1 MFDIKAQKLSQ
12 GLDFLSIEYDNHLI
26 SKFILYYEFLN
37 KENKKYNLTSIT
49 NFDDFISLHVLD
61 SLSLF
66 LPIQKYN
73 INYQNIL
80 DIGSGN
86 GFPGVP
92 FKVCIPKAN
101 MILVDSVKKKVNF
114 MQQVIQLLNLSGIEI
129 VNNRIE
135 NLGKNKD
142 YRKTQNLILARAV
155 AKLSTLIEVAL
166 PLLQIGGYCIF
177 HKSDLSQSEFESMN
191 KEINP
196 LTGWISSKDTISEVR
211 MKFSTKELAVAYAKK
226 NNIKY
231 KIVKNKKRSF
241 IKKNSEIDF
250 EYPRNNNKPFRKP
263 LF

>member
-1 MFDIKAQKLSQ
+1 MFDIKVEKLSK
-12 GLDFLSIEYDNHLI
+12 GLDFLSIDYDHTLI
-26 SKFILYYEFLN
+26 NKFILYYEFLN

-49 NFDDFISLHVLD
+49 DFDDFISLHVLD
-61 SLSLF
+61 SLSVL

-73 INYQNIL
+73 INHQNIL

-92 FKVCIPKAN
+92 FKICIPKTN
-101 MILVDSVKKKVNF
+101 MILVDSIKKKVNF
-114 MQQVIQLLNLSGIEI
+114 MQQVIQLLDLSGIEI

-142 YRKTQNLILARAV
+142 YRNTQNLILARAV
-155 AKLSTLIEVAL
+155 AKLSTLIEIAL

-177 HKSDLSQSEFESMN
+177 HKSNLSQSEFESMN
-191 KEINP
+191 KTLRYFDAQLIEIYKVPN
-196 LTGWISSKDTISEVR
+196 
-211 MKFSTKELAVAYAKK
+211 ELVPR
-226 NNIKY
+226 NHNLVI
-231 KIVKNKKRSF
+231 

>member
-1 MFDIKAQKLSQ
+1 MFDIKVEKLSK
-12 GLDFLSIEYDNHLI
+12 GLDFLSIDYDHNLI
-26 SKFILYYEFLN
+26 NKFILYYEFLN

-49 NFDDFISLHVLD
+49 DFDDFISLHVLD
-61 SLSLF
+61 SLSVL

-73 INYQNIL
+73 INHQNIL

-92 FKVCIPKAN
+92 FRICIPKTN
-101 MILVDSVKKKVNF
+101 MILVDSIKKKVNF

-155 AKLSTLIEVAL
+155 AKLSTLIEIAL

-177 HKSDLSQSEFESMN
+177 HKSNLSQSEFESMN
-191 KEINP
+191 KTLRYFDAQLIEIYKVPN
-196 LTGWISSKDTISEVR
+196 
-211 MKFSTKELAVAYAKK
+211 ELVPR
-226 NNIKY
+226 NHNLVI
-231 KIVKNKKRSF
+231 
-241 IKKNSEIDF
+241 IKKKSEIDF

>member
-1 MFDIKAQKLSQ
+1 MFDIKIEKLSK
-12 GLDFLSIEYDNHLI
+12 GLDFLSIDYDHNLI
-26 SKFILYYEFLN
+26 NKFILYYEFLN

-49 NFDDFISLHVLD
+49 DFDDFISLHVLD
-61 SLSLF
+61 SLSVL

-73 INYQNIL
+73 INHKNIL

-92 FKVCIPKAN
+92 FRICIPKTN
-101 MILVDSVKKKVNF
+101 MILVDSIKKKVNF
-114 MQQVIQLLNLSGIEI
+114 MQLVIQLLNLSGIEI

-155 AKLSTLIEVAL
+155 AKLPTLIEIAL

-177 HKSDLSQSEFESMN
+177 HKSNLSQSEFESMN
-191 KEINP
+191 KTLRYFDAQLIEIYKVPN
-196 LTGWISSKDTISEVR
+196 
-211 MKFSTKELAVAYAKK
+211 ELVTR
-226 NNIKY
+226 NHNLI
-231 KIVKNKKRSF
+231 I

>member
-1 MFDIKAQKLSQ
+1 MFDIKVEKLSK
-12 GLDFLSIEYDNHLI
+12 GLDFLSIDYDHNLI
-26 SKFILYYEFLN
+26 NKFILYYEFLN

-49 NFDDFISLHVLD
+49 DFDDFILLHVLD
-61 SLSLF
+61 SLSVL

-73 INYQNIL
+73 INHQNIL

-92 FKVCIPKAN
+92 FRICIPKTN
-101 MILVDSVKKKVNF
+101 MILVDSIKKKVNF

-135 NLGKNKD
+135 NLGKNKY

-155 AKLSTLIEVAL
+155 AKLPTLIEIAL

-177 HKSDLSQSEFESMN
+177 HKSNLSQSEFESMN
-191 KEINP
+191 KTLRYFDAQLIEIYKVPN
-196 LTGWISSKDTISEVR
+196 
-211 MKFSTKELAVAYAKK
+211 ELVPR
-226 NNIKY
+226 NHNLVI
-231 KIVKNKKRSF
+231 

>member
-1 MFDIKAQKLSQ
+1 MFDIKVEKLSK
-12 GLDFLSIEYDNHLI
+12 GLDFLSIDYDHNLI
-26 SKFILYYEFLN
+26 NKFILYYEFLN

-49 NFDDFISLHVLD
+49 DFDDFISLHVLD
-61 SLSLF
+61 SLSVL

-73 INYQNIL
+73 INHQNIL

-92 FKVCIPKAN
+92 FRICIPKAN
-101 MILVDSVKKKVNF
+101 MILVDSIKKKVNF
-114 MQQVIQLLNLSGIEI
+114 MQQVIQLLNLSGIKI

-155 AKLSTLIEVAL
+155 AKLPTLIEIAL

-177 HKSDLSQSEFESMN
+177 HKSNLSQSEFESMN
-191 KEINP
+191 KTLRYFDAQLIEIYKVPN
-196 LTGWISSKDTISEVR
+196 
-211 MKFSTKELAVAYAKK
+211 ELVLR
-226 NNIKY
+226 NHNLVI
-231 KIVKNKKRSF
+231 

>member
-1 MFDIKAQKLSQ
+1 MFDIKVEKLSK
-12 GLDFLSIEYDNHLI
+12 GLDFLSIDYDHNLI
-26 SKFILYYEFLN
+26 NKFILYYEFLN

-49 NFDDFISLHVLD
+49 DFDDFISLHVLD
-61 SLSLF
+61 SLSVL

-73 INYQNIL
+73 INHQNIL

-92 FKVCIPKAN
+92 FRICIPKTN
-101 MILVDSVKKKVNF
+101 MILVDSIKKKVNF
-114 MQQVIQLLNLSGIEI
+114 MQQVIQLLNLSGIAI

-135 NLGKNKD
+135 NLGKNKY

-155 AKLSTLIEVAL
+155 AKLPTLIEIAL

-177 HKSDLSQSEFESMN
+177 HKSNLSQFEFESMN
-191 KEINP
+191 KTLRYFDAQLIEIYKVPN
-196 LTGWISSKDTISEVR
+196 
-211 MKFSTKELAVAYAKK
+211 ELVPR
-226 NNIKY
+226 NHNLVI
-231 KIVKNKKRSF
+231 

>member
-1 MFDIKAQKLSQ
+1 MFDIKVEKLSK
-12 GLDFLSIEYDNHLI
+12 GLDFLSIDYDHNLI
-26 SKFILYYEFLN
+26 NKFILYYEFLN

-49 NFDDFISLHVLD
+49 DFDDFISLHVLD
-61 SLSLF
+61 SLSVL

-73 INYQNIL
+73 INHQNIL

-92 FKVCIPKAN
+92 FRICIPKTN
-101 MILVDSVKKKVNF
+101 MILVDSIKKKVNF
-114 MQQVIQLLNLSGIEI
+114 MQQVIQLLNLSGIKI

-155 AKLSTLIEVAL
+155 AKLPTLIEIAL

-177 HKSDLSQSEFESMN
+177 HKSNLSQSEFESMN
-191 KEINP
+191 KTLRYFDAQLIEIYKVPN
-196 LTGWISSKDTISEVR
+196 
-211 MKFSTKELAVAYAKK
+211 ELVLR
-226 NNIKY
+226 NHNLVI
-231 KIVKNKKRSF
+231 

>member
-1 MFDIKAQKLSQ
+1 MFDIKVEKLSK
-12 GLDFLSIEYDNHLI
+12 GLDFLSIDYDHNLI
-26 SKFILYYEFLN
+26 NKFILYYEFLN

-49 NFDDFISLHVLD
+49 DFDDFISLHVLD
-61 SLSLF
+61 SLSVL

-73 INYQNIL
+73 INHQNIL

-92 FKVCIPKAN
+92 FRICIPKTN
-101 MILVDSVKKKVNF
+101 MILVDSIKKKVNF
-114 MQQVIQLLNLSGIEI
+114 MQQVIQLLDLSGIEI
-129 VNNRIE
+129 INNRIE

-142 YRKTQNLILARAV
+142 YRKTQNLILARAI
-155 AKLSTLIEVAL
+155 AKLPTLIEIAL

-177 HKSDLSQSEFESMN
+177 HKSNLSQFEFESMN
-191 KEINP
+191 KTLRYFDAQLIEIYKVPN
-196 LTGWISSKDTISEVR
+196 
-211 MKFSTKELAVAYAKK
+211 ELVPR
-226 NNIKY
+226 NHNLVI
-231 KIVKNKKRSF
+231 

>member
-1 MFDIKAQKLSQ
+1 MFDIKVEKLSK
-12 GLDFLSIEYDNHLI
+12 GLDFLSIDYDHNLI
-26 SKFILYYEFLN
+26 NKFILYYEFLN

-49 NFDDFISLHVLD
+49 DFDDFISLHVLD
-61 SLSLF
+61 SLSVL

-73 INYQNIL
+73 INHQNIL

-92 FKVCIPKAN
+92 FRICIPKTN
-101 MILVDSVKKKVNF
+101 MILVDSIKKKVNF
-114 MQQVIQLLNLSGIEI
+114 MQQVIQLLDLSGIEI
-129 VNNRIE
+129 INNRIE

-155 AKLSTLIEVAL
+155 AKLPTLIEIAL

-177 HKSDLSQSEFESMN
+177 HKSNLSQFEFESMN
-191 KEINP
+191 KTLRYFDAQLIEIYKVPN
-196 LTGWISSKDTISEVR
+196 
-211 MKFSTKELAVAYAKK
+211 ELVPR
-226 NNIKY
+226 NHNLVI
-231 KIVKNKKRSF
+231 

>member
-1 MFDIKAQKLSQ
+1 MFDIKVEKLSK
-12 GLDFLSIEYDNHLI
+12 GLDFLSIDYDHNLI
-26 SKFILYYEFLN
+26 NKFILYYEFLN

-49 NFDDFISLHVLD
+49 DFDDFISLHVLD
-61 SLSLF
+61 SLSVL

-73 INYQNIL
+73 INHQNIL

-92 FKVCIPKAN
+92 FRICIPKTN
-101 MILVDSVKKKVNF
+101 MILVDSIKKKVNF

-142 YRKTQNLILARAV
+142 YRNTQNLILARAV
-155 AKLSTLIEVAL
+155 AKLSTLIEIAL

-177 HKSDLSQSEFESMN
+177 HKSNLSQSEFESMN
-191 KEINP
+191 KTLRYFDAQLIEIYKVPN
-196 LTGWISSKDTISEVR
+196 
-211 MKFSTKELAVAYAKK
+211 ELVPR
-226 NNIKY
+226 NHNLVI
-231 KIVKNKKRSF
+231 

>member
-1 MFDIKAQKLSQ
+1 MFDIKVEKLSK
-12 GLDFLSIEYDNHLI
+12 GLDFLSIDYDHNLI
-26 SKFILYYEFLN
+26 NKFILYYEFLN

-49 NFDDFISLHVLD
+49 DFDDFILLHVLD
-61 SLSLF
+61 SLSVL

-73 INYQNIL
+73 INHQNIL

-92 FKVCIPKAN
+92 FRICIPKTN
-101 MILVDSVKKKVNF
+101 MILVDSIKKKVNF

-135 NLGKNKD
+135 NLGKNKY

-155 AKLSTLIEVAL
+155 AKLPTLIEIAL

-177 HKSDLSQSEFESMN
+177 HKSNLSQSEFESMN
-191 KEINP
+191 KTLRYFDAQLIEIYKVPN
-196 LTGWISSKDTISEVR
+196 
-211 MKFSTKELAVAYAKK
+211 ELVLR
-226 NNIKY
+226 NHNLVI
-231 KIVKNKKRSF
+231 

>member
-1 MFDIKAQKLSQ
+1 MFDIKVEKLSK
-12 GLDFLSIEYDNHLI
+12 GLDFLSIDYDHNLI
-26 SKFILYYEFLN
+26 NKFILYYEFLN

-49 NFDDFISLHVLD
+49 DFDDFISLHVLD
-61 SLSLF
+61 SLSVL

-73 INYQNIL
+73 INHQNIL

-92 FKVCIPKAN
+92 FRICIPKTN
-101 MILVDSVKKKVNF
+101 MILVDSIKKKVNF
-114 MQQVIQLLNLSGIEI
+114 MQQVIQLLNLSGIKI
-129 VNNRIE
+129 ANNRIE

-155 AKLSTLIEVAL
+155 AKLPTLIEIAL

-177 HKSDLSQSEFESMN
+177 HKSNLSQSEFESMN
-191 KEINP
+191 KTLRYFDAQLIEIYKVPN
-196 LTGWISSKDTISEVR
+196 
-211 MKFSTKELAVAYAKK
+211 ELVPR
-226 NNIKY
+226 NHNLVI
-231 KIVKNKKRSF
+231 

>member
-1 MFDIKAQKLSQ
+1 MFDIKVEKLSK
-12 GLDFLSIEYDNHLI
+12 GLDFLSIDYDHNLI
-26 SKFILYYEFLN
+26 NKFILYYEFLN

-49 NFDDFISLHVLD
+49 DFDDFISLHVLD
-61 SLSLF
+61 SLSVL

-73 INYQNIL
+73 INHQNIL

-92 FKVCIPKAN
+92 FRICIPKTN
-101 MILVDSVKKKVNF
+101 MILVDSIKKKVNF

-155 AKLSTLIEVAL
+155 AKLPTLIEIAL

-177 HKSDLSQSEFESMN
+177 HKSNLSQSEFESMN
-191 KEINP
+191 KTLRYFDAQLIEI
-196 LTGWISSKDTISEVR
+196 
-211 MKFSTKELAVAYAKK
+211 
-226 NNIKY
+226 Y
-231 KIVKNKKRSF
+231 KVPNDLVPRNHNLVI

>member
-1 MFDIKAQKLSQ
+1 MFDIKVEKLSK
-12 GLDFLSIEYDNHLI
+12 GLDFLSIDYDHNLI
-26 SKFILYYEFLN
+26 NKFILYYEFLN

-49 NFDDFISLHVLD
+49 DFDDFISLHVLD
-61 SLSLF
+61 SLSVL

-73 INYQNIL
+73 INHKNIL

-92 FKVCIPKAN
+92 FRICIPKTN
-101 MILVDSVKKKVNF
+101 MILVDSIKKKVNF

-142 YRKTQNLILARAV
+142 YRNTQNLILARAV
-155 AKLSTLIEVAL
+155 AKLSTLIEIAL

-177 HKSDLSQSEFESMN
+177 HKSNLSQSEFESMN
-191 KEINP
+191 KTLRYFDAQLIEIYKVPN
-196 LTGWISSKDTISEVR
+196 
-211 MKFSTKELAVAYAKK
+211 ELVPR
-226 NNIKY
+226 NHNLVI
-231 KIVKNKKRSF
+231 

>member
-1 MFDIKAQKLSQ
+1 MFDIKIEKLSK
-12 GLDFLSIEYDNHLI
+12 GLDFLSIDYDHNLI

-37 KENKKYNLTSIT
+37 KENKKFNLTSIT
-49 NFDDFISLHVLD
+49 DFNDFISLHVLD
-61 SLSLF
+61 SLSLL

-101 MILVDSVKKKVNF
+101 IILVDSVKKKVNF
-114 MQQVIQLLNLSGIEI
+114 MQKLIQLLNLKGIEI
-129 VNNRIE
+129 INDRVE
-135 NLGKNKD
+135 NLGNNKD

-191 KEINP
+191 KTLKYFDAQLIEIYKVPN
-196 LTGWISSKDTISEVR
+196 
-211 MKFSTKELAVAYAKK
+211 ELVPK
-226 NNIKY
+226 NHNLI
-231 KIVKNKKRSF
+231 I

>member
-1 MFDIKAQKLSQ
+1 MFDIQVEKLSK
-12 GLDFLSIEYDNHLI
+12 GLDFLSIDYDHNLI
-26 SKFILYYEFLN
+26 NKFILYYEFLN

-49 NFDDFISLHVLD
+49 DFDDFISLHVLD
-61 SLSLF
+61 SLSVL

-73 INYQNIL
+73 INHQNIL

-92 FKVCIPKAN
+92 FRICIPKTN
-101 MILVDSVKKKVNF
+101 MILVDSIKKKVNF
-114 MQQVIQLLNLSGIEI
+114 MQQVIQLLNLSGIKI

-155 AKLSTLIEVAL
+155 AKLPTLIEIAL

-177 HKSDLSQSEFESMN
+177 HKSNLSQSEFESMN
-191 KEINP
+191 KTLRYFDAQLIEIYKVPN
-196 LTGWISSKDTISEVR
+196 
-211 MKFSTKELAVAYAKK
+211 ELVPR
-226 NNIKY
+226 NHNLVI
-231 KIVKNKKRSF
+231 

>member
-1 MFDIKAQKLSQ
+1 MFDIKVEKLSK
-12 GLDFLSIEYDNHLI
+12 GLDFLSIDYDHNLI
-26 SKFILYYEFLN
+26 NKFILYYEFLN

-49 NFDDFISLHVLD
+49 DFDDFISLHVLD
-61 SLSLF
+61 SLSVL

-73 INYQNIL
+73 INHQNIL

-92 FKVCIPKAN
+92 FRICIPKTN
-101 MILVDSVKKKVNF
+101 MILVDSIKKKVNF
-114 MQQVIQLLNLSGIEI
+114 MQQVIQLLNLSGIAI

-135 NLGKNKD
+135 NLGKNKY

-155 AKLSTLIEVAL
+155 AKLPTLIEIAL

-177 HKSDLSQSEFESMN
+177 HKSNLSQSEFESMN
-191 KEINP
+191 KTLRYFDAQLIEIYKVPN
-196 LTGWISSKDTISEVR
+196 
-211 MKFSTKELAVAYAKK
+211 ELVPR
-226 NNIKY
+226 NHNLVI
-231 KIVKNKKRSF
+231 

>member
-1 MFDIKAQKLSQ
+1 MFDIKVEKLSK
-12 GLDFLSIEYDNHLI
+12 GLDFLSIDYDHNLI
-26 SKFILYYEFLN
+26 NKFILYYEFLN

-49 NFDDFISLHVLD
+49 DFDDFILLHVLD
-61 SLSLF
+61 SLSVL

-73 INYQNIL
+73 INHQNIL

-92 FKVCIPKAN
+92 FRICIPKTN
-101 MILVDSVKKKVNF
+101 MILVDSIKKKVNF

-135 NLGKNKD
+135 NLGKNKY

-155 AKLSTLIEVAL
+155 AKLPTLIEIAL

-177 HKSDLSQSEFESMN
+177 YKSNLSQSEFESMN
-191 KEINP
+191 KTLRYFDAQLIEIYKVPN
-196 LTGWISSKDTISEVR
+196 
-211 MKFSTKELAVAYAKK
+211 ELVPR
-226 NNIKY
+226 NHNLVI
-231 KIVKNKKRSF
+231 

>member
-1 MFDIKAQKLSQ
+1 MFDIKVEKLSK
-12 GLDFLSIEYDNHLI
+12 GLDFLSIDYDHTLI
-26 SKFILYYEFLN
+26 NKFILYYEFLN

-49 NFDDFISLHVLD
+49 DFDDFISLHVLD
-61 SLSLF
+61 SLSVL

-73 INYQNIL
+73 INHQNIL

-92 FKVCIPKAN
+92 FKICIPKTN
-101 MILVDSVKKKVNF
+101 MILVDSIKKKVNF
-114 MQQVIQLLNLSGIEI
+114 MQQVIQLLDLSGIEI

-142 YRKTQNLILARAV
+142 YRNTQNLILARAV
-155 AKLSTLIEVAL
+155 AKLSTLIEIAL

-177 HKSDLSQSEFESMN
+177 HKSNLSQSEFESMN
-191 KEINP
+191 KTLRYFDAQLIEIYKVPN
-196 LTGWISSKDTISEVR
+196 
-211 MKFSTKELAVAYAKK
+211 ELVPR
-226 NNIKY
+226 NHNLVI
-231 KIVKNKKRSF
+231 
-241 IKKNSEIDF
+241 IKKKSEIDF

>member
-1 MFDIKAQKLSQ
+1 MFDIKVEKLSK
-12 GLDFLSIEYDNHLI
+12 GLDFLSIDYDHNLI
-26 SKFILYYEFLN
+26 NKFILYYEFLN

-49 NFDDFISLHVLD
+49 DFDDFISLHVLD
-61 SLSLF
+61 SLSVL

-73 INYQNIL
+73 INHQNIL

-92 FKVCIPKAN
+92 FRICIPKTN
-101 MILVDSVKKKVNF
+101 MILVDSIKKKVNF

-155 AKLSTLIEVAL
+155 AKLPTLIEIAL

-177 HKSDLSQSEFESMN
+177 HKSNLSQSEFESMN
-191 KEINP
+191 KTLRYFDAQLIEIYKVPN
-196 LTGWISSKDTISEVR
+196 
-211 MKFSTKELAVAYAKK
+211 ELVPR
-226 NNIKY
+226 NHNLVI
-231 KIVKNKKRSF
+231 

>member
-1 MFDIKAQKLSQ
+1 MFDIKVEKLSK
-12 GLDFLSIEYDNHLI
+12 GLDFLSIDYDHNLI
-26 SKFILYYEFLN
+26 NKFILYYEFLN

-49 NFDDFISLHVLD
+49 DFDDFISLHVLD

-92 FKVCIPKAN
+92 FRICIPKTN
-101 MILVDSVKKKVNF
+101 MILVDSIKKKVNF

-155 AKLSTLIEVAL
+155 AKLPTLIEIAL

-177 HKSDLSQSEFESMN
+177 HKSNLSQSEFESMN
-191 KEINP
+191 KTLRYFDAQLIEIYKVPN
-196 LTGWISSKDTISEVR
+196 
-211 MKFSTKELAVAYAKK
+211 ELVPR
-226 NNIKY
+226 NHNLVI
-231 KIVKNKKRSF
+231 

>member
-1 MFDIKAQKLSQ
+1 MFDIKVEKLSK
-12 GLDFLSIEYDNHLI
+12 GLDFLSIDYDHNLI
-26 SKFILYYEFLN
+26 NKFILYYEFLN

-49 NFDDFISLHVLD
+49 DFDDFISLHVLD
-61 SLSLF
+61 SLSVL

-73 INYQNIL
+73 INHQNIL

-92 FKVCIPKAN
+92 FRICIPKTN
-101 MILVDSVKKKVNF
+101 MILVDSIKKKVNF
-114 MQQVIQLLNLSGIEI
+114 MQQVIQLLNLNGIEI
-129 VNNRIE
+129 ANNRIE

-142 YRKTQNLILARAV
+142 YRNTQNLILARAV
-155 AKLSTLIEVAL
+155 AKLSTLIEIAL

-177 HKSDLSQSEFESMN
+177 HKSNLSQSEFESMN
-191 KEINP
+191 KTLRYFDAQLIEI
-196 LTGWISSKDTISEVR
+196 
-211 MKFSTKELAVAYAKK
+211 
-226 NNIKY
+226 Y
-231 KIVKNKKRSF
+231 KVPNDLVPRNHNLVI

>member
-1 MFDIKAQKLSQ
+1 MFDIKVEKLSK
-12 GLDFLSIEYDNHLI
+12 GLDFLSIDYDHNLI
-26 SKFILYYEFLN
+26 NKFILYYEFLN

-49 NFDDFISLHVLD
+49 DFDDFISLHVLD
-61 SLSLF
+61 SLSVL

-73 INYQNIL
+73 INHQNIL

-92 FKVCIPKAN
+92 FRICIPKTN
-101 MILVDSVKKKVNF
+101 MILVDSIKKKVNF

-129 VNNRIE
+129 ANNRIE

-155 AKLSTLIEVAL
+155 AKLPTLIEIAL

-177 HKSDLSQSEFESMN
+177 HKSNLSQSEFESMN
-191 KEINP
+191 KTLRYFDAQLIEIYKVPN
-196 LTGWISSKDTISEVR
+196 
-211 MKFSTKELAVAYAKK
+211 ELVPR
-226 NNIKY
+226 NHNLVI
-231 KIVKNKKRSF
+231 

>member
-1 MFDIKAQKLSQ
+1 MFDIKVEKLSK
-12 GLDFLSIEYDNHLI
+12 GLDFLSIDYDHNILN
-26 SKFILYYEFLN
+26 KFILYYEFLN

-49 NFDDFISLHVLD
+49 DFDDFISLHVLD
-61 SLSLF
+61 SLSVL

-73 INYQNIL
+73 INHQNIL
-80 DIGSGN
+80 DSGSGN

-92 FKVCIPKAN
+92 FKICIPKTN
-101 MILVDSVKKKVNF
+101 MILVDSIKKKVNF

-155 AKLSTLIEVAL
+155 AKLPTLIEIAL

-177 HKSDLSQSEFESMN
+177 HKSNLSQSEFESMN
-191 KEINP
+191 KTLRYFDAQLIEIYKVPN
-196 LTGWISSKDTISEVR
+196 
-211 MKFSTKELAVAYAKK
+211 ELVPR
-226 NNIKY
+226 NHNLVI
-231 KIVKNKKRSF
+231 